1 MTPKTQAKV
10 FADADNNGAN
20 ARLLTT
26 APADTSFPLA
36 RALGL
41 GRDTILPLNE
51 TDDALQRLH
60 DLRVILHHASQSPLH
75 THRER
80 ATAMDLIREID
91 TITETVK
98 G

>member
-36 RALGL
+36 RASAWA
-41 GRDTILPLNE
+41 E
-51 TDDALQRLH
+51 TPSCH
-60 DLRVILHHASQSPLH
+60 
-75 THRER
+75 
-80 ATAMDLIREID
+80 
-91 TITETVK
+91 
-98 G
+98 